1 MTENQHT
8 EIVHYLISKKLSID
22 IIAEVYDHF
31 VTQITALMV
40 EGHAFEEAFNKTQLT
55 WSEDLK
61 VYWNGSWDLDDKTD
75 LERRMY
81 KAQRKA
87 WLKASFFYS
96 LKAGMVF
103 FAILFLLSRGVERE
117 HFLIGV
123 IILLAV
129 LGTIP
134 FMVFIKHR
142 KTFKMA
148 RNFSNYKLNSL
159 QGTMGAGYGLVANLM
174 INLRPSYLI
183 YYDMITD
190 VHQLMRLGFFVITI
204 MIILF
209 GIVSTLVL
217 QYRYIH
223 SMDKI
228 SPFLKYLKEG

>member
-31 VTQITALMV
+31 VTQITALIA
-40 EGHAFEEAFNKTQLT
+40 EGHSFEEAFNKTQLT

-117 HFLIGV
+117 HF
-123 IILLAV
+123 
-129 LGTIP
+129 
-134 FMVFIKHR
+134 MVFIKHR

-148 RNFSNYKLNSL
+148 RTFSNYKLNSL

-183 YYDMITD
+183 YYDMITN

-228 SPFLKYLKEG
+228 SPFLQYLKEG

>member
-1 MTENQHT
+1 
-8 EIVHYLISKKLSID
+8 
-22 IIAEVYDHF
+22 
-31 VTQITALMV
+31 
-40 EGHAFEEAFNKTQLT
+40 
-55 WSEDLK
+55 
-61 VYWNGSWDLDDKTD
+61 
-75 LERRMY
+75 
-81 KAQRKA
+81 
-87 WLKASFFYS
+87 
-96 LKAGMVF
+96 
-103 FAILFLLSRGVERE
+103 
-117 HFLIGV
+117 
-123 IILLAV
+123 
-129 LGTIP
+129 
-134 FMVFIKHR
+134 
-142 KTFKMA
+142 MA
-148 RNFSNYKLNSL
+148 RTFSNYKLNSL